1 MKIQILISR
10 NSWANKYSDILKKK
24 LKQYSNNIVVVNDHT
39 KLRKNYDINII
50 FSYFKKINKKYLD
63 RSKFNLVPHESDL
76 PQGKGMSPL
85 TWQLLNKKNK
95 IIFSLMEASSQIDA
109 GKIYF
114 KKMVYFKKDLLF
126 DEIKSIQFNQNIKLI
141 ERFISYLKK
150 NKISPKSK
158 LQVGK
163 STYYKLRT
171 KKNSKIDINKSLK
184 SQFNLLRLCDFENYP
199 SFFYLNKKK
208 YLIKIIREND

>member
-1 MKIQILISR
+1 MKIQILISK
-10 NSWANKYSDILKKK
+10 NSWANKYSNILKRK
-24 LKQYSNNIVVVNDHT
+24 LKKYSDNIVIANHHT
-39 KLRKNYDINII
+39 KLRKNFDINII
-50 FSYFKKINKKYLD
+50 FSYFRKINKKYLE

-76 PQGKGMSPL
+76 PRGKGMSPL

-95 IIFSLMEASSQIDA
+95 IIFSLIEASSKIDA

-114 KKMVYFKKDLLF
+114 KKKVYFKKDLLF
-126 DEIKSIQFNQNIKLI
+126 KEIKLIQFNQNLKLI
-141 ERFISYLKK
+141 EKFISYFKK

-158 LQVGK
+158 PQIGK
-163 STYYKLRT
+163 STFFKLRT
-171 KKNSKIDINKSLK
+171 KKDSKININKSLK

-208 YLIKIIREND
+208 YLIKIIKQND

>member
-171 KKNSKIDINKSLK
+171 KKNSKIDINKYLK
-184 SQFNLLRLCDFENYP
+184 
-199 SFFYLNKKK
+199 
-208 YLIKIIREND
+208 